1 MSMNLSAATA
11 RISRQLP
18 EAELS
23 LDSALIAATRL
34 METMLLA
41 RYSGRDAG
49 EVRAFAGQAAIMRLA
64 RSQRSLIESQ
74 NDMIRV
80 HRELLSVGRE
90 VKAIDDEDGTC
101 PPLPGMGE
109 EGSLRLEA

>member
-1 MSMNLSAATA
+1 MPITISAATA

-23 LDSALIAATRL
+23 LDTALLASARL
-34 METMLLA
+34 MEAMLLA
-41 RYSGRDAG
+41 RSAEG
-49 EVRAFAGQAAIMRLA
+49 VQTFAGQNALMRLA

-80 HRELLSVGRE
+80 HRELLRTGQE
-90 VKAIDDEDGTC
+90 VKAVGDSGDC
-101 PPLPGMGE
+101 PNSASAAVEPV
-109 EGSLRLEA
+109 RLQA